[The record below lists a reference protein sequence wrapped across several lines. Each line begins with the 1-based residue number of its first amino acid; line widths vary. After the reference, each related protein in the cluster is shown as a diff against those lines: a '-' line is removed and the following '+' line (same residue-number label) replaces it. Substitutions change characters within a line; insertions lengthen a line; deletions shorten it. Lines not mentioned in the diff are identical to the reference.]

1 VRGGGEPVFRSDTK
15 YYVSIGKTA
24 DKSGRTGDGVDRLVR
39 KAMMGASGSLGIV
52 IAPVNETPADAKRRL
67 TAHKGVKAFYFSPR
81 VSPFDYADG
90 NLKVRLEVAFFT
102 YPEKSLIGN
111 FAIPLT
117 QQGVS
122 AGDTT
127 SEDELLEMAAE
138 RAMEK
143 IGPIAARIQ

>member
-1 VRGGGEPVFRSDTK
+1 
-15 YYVSIGKTA
+15 
-24 DKSGRTGDGVDRLVR
+24 
-39 KAMMGASGSLGIV
+39 MMGASGQLGIL
-52 IAPVNETPADAKRRL
+52 IAPTNETPADAKRRL

-81 VSPFDYADG
+81 VSPFEYADG

-102 YPEKSLIGN
+102 YPDKSLIGN
-111 FAIPLT
+111 FAIPLI

-127 SEDELLEMAAE
+127 SENELLELAAE